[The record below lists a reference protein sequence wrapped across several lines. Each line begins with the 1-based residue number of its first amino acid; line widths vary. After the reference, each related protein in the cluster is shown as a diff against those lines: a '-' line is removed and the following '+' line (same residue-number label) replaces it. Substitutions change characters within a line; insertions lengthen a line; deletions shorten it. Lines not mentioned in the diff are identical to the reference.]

1 MHHRQVEWYL
11 AKANA
16 YPEKRR
22 KQAAAHV
29 AVAKHRLYKAEQ
41 VTKQIA
47 AAPHHCCGHV
57 FVTFDTVEAAQA
69 CIEAARSGHKY
80 FQGFGPLEMR
90 AAPEAEDVIWEN
102 LQCSRWERG
111 FRSLA
116 ALLAAL
122 AAVTASTAAI
132 TYSSLQQT
140 SLMCRSAA
148 AVTTRPGCNPRRGCS
163 TVCCLAL
170 APNPTPT
177 QAAVRHG
184 RGGRAY
190 LLRARVQLRR
200 LPRAAHLRLRLH
212 LRAGPHLTPLPPHP
226 HPHTHPHPAP
236 TPRTPQHPAH
246 SLAHLL
252 HISCTSLAT
261 PTPQNP

>member
-1 MHHRQVEWYL
+1 MPESTREGEALSAFFGQWGEVVHCAVVLNYREPILASRHRAACREALHHRQVEWYL

-22 KQAAAHV
+22 KKAAAHV
-29 AVAKHRLYKAEQ
+29 AFAKHQLYKADQ
-41 VTKQIA
+41 ITKQIA

-148 AVTTRPGCNPRRGCS
+148 AVTTRPRLQPWLSEGRHCVRPN
-163 TVCCLAL
+163 LN
-170 APNPTPT
+170 PNPNPN
-177 QAAVRHG
+177 HNPNPKPHHNPNPKPHP
-184 RGGRAY
+184 GGSSS
-190 LLRARVQLRR
+190 
-200 LPRAAHLRLRLH
+200 
-212 LRAGPHLTPLPPHP
+212 RAGRVRPPS
-226 HPHTHPHPAP
+226 T
-236 TPRTPQHPAH
+236 
-246 SLAHLL
+246 S
-252 HISCTSLAT
+252 SCTT
-261 PTPQNP
+261 T